1 MCVIFVCELCH
12 GPERTPE
19 QEGTMTKNR
28 IISAI
33 AALSLLAV
41 PAVAAAHSSGDDHGH
56 HDGRHHHHK
65 HHGKKAKT
73 REVTGTATGTIASF
87 ANGELTI
94 TLPSGKSFTADVKRR
109 TIIRCKSLPVVPAAT
124 TARHG
129 DDDGNSGSGRGGRD
143 DGPNHDAGDDHGGD
157 QPATTTAPATT
168 TTPSTTV
175 PPTTDDHGNDDHN
188 DGHGTRCGTDALVA
202 GAKVLSAKLT
212 LNGESATWK
221 KVTLLK

>member
-1 MCVIFVCELCH
+1 
-12 GPERTPE
+12 
-19 QEGTMTKNR
+19 MTKNR
-28 IISAI
+28 IVGAI

-56 HDGRHHHHK
+56 HKGRHHHHHK

-73 REVTGTATGTIASF
+73 REVTGTATGTIAAF

-109 TIIRCKSLPVVPAAT
+109 TVILCKSAPFVPAAT

-129 DDDGNSGSGRGGRD
+129 SDDGNSGSGRGGRD
-143 DGPNHDAGDDHGGD
+143 EGPNHDAGDDHGD
-157 QPATTTAPATT
+157 HSPSSTAPAST

-175 PPTTDDHGNDDHN
+175 PPATDNSDHN
-188 DGHGTRCGTDALVA
+188 NGHGARCGTAALVA
-202 GAKVLSAKLT
+202 GTSVATAKLSLKGGT
-212 LNGESATWK
+212 ATWK
-221 KVTLLK
+221 KLVLLK